1 MSKTIVISAGR
12 NILSEPMSAQEW
24 ELLQK
29 NIDFILEENHAI
41 VFTRRAL
48 GAGQY
53 DGKGEESVTYVA
65 EIHEDRLSDIMR
77 GLSKLA
83 GLFKQESIALMVVDR
98 TIFCG

>member
-12 NILSEPMSAQEW
+12 NILTEPMSAQEW

-41 VFTRRAL
+41 VFTRRAI
-48 GAGQY
+48 GAGDY
-53 DGKGEESVTYVA
+53 EGMKEESVTYVA
-65 EIHEDRLSDIMR
+65 EIHETRLSDIER
-77 GLSKLA
+77 VLSKLA
-83 GLFKQESIALMVVDR
+83 GLFKQESIALMVVGQ

>member
-12 NILSEPMSAQEW
+12 NILSEPMSEQEW
-24 ELLQK
+24 ELLHI
-29 NIDFILEENHAI
+29 NIEQTLDASHAI
-41 VFTRRAL
+41 YYTKRAL

-53 DGKGEESVTYVA
+53 QGQGEESVTYVV
-65 EIHEDRLSDIMR
+65 EIHETHLSDIMR

-83 GLFKQESIALMVVDR
+83 GLFKQESIALMVVER